1 MEALEARRHRRVPHF
16 RSALGRKEARALGE
30 ALASGWIGTGVYSRL
45 FEARFA
51 AFAGGRRCAAV
62 NSGTAALHLALEAC
76 GARGGEV
83 VTSPLT
89 DVGTVQAILHAGAR
103 PVFADVEP
111 ERGTLSPAAVE
122 SVLTRRTRAVLA
134 VHLHG
139 HPADLSPLLGLA
151 RARGA
156 ALIEDCCQAVGGFY
170 RDRPLGTIGDA
181 GCFSFGRFKNP
192 TTVDGGAIL
201 YKSPAWDKPLSR
213 LRRLGH
219 EAEGTRFAGRP
230 SGVRATGWHC
240 RMNDLAAALGLSQ
253 LASWQSTR
261 GRLERT
267 ARLYREALAGHGSVC
282 IPEAAPRTSP
292 GMSHFAVR
300 VRGGGGLLLERF
312 LGSRGIETESWLYPV
327 HLYRLCAP
335 FRRRLPVAERLYKD
349 YAYLPFSAGITA
361 SEAERVADAVRRFRG
376 RP

>member
-1 MEALEARRHRRVPHF
+1 MEALQAQRHRRVPHF
-16 RSALGRKEARALGE
+16 RSPLGRREARALSE
-30 ALASGWIGTGVYSRL
+30 ALASGWVGTGVYSRL

-62 NSGTAALHLALEAC
+62 NSGTAALHLALEAA

-89 DVGTVQAILHAGAR
+89 DVGTVQAILHAGAT
-103 PVFADVEP
+103 PVFADVEH
-111 ERGTLSPAAVE
+111 ERGTLDPASAA
-122 SVLTRRTRAVLA
+122 SVMTRRTRAVLA

-139 HPADLSPLLGLA
+139 HPADLAPLKALA
-151 RARGA
+151 RGRGA
-156 ALIEDCCQAVGGFY
+156 ALIEDCCQAVGGAY
-170 RDRPLGTIGDA
+170 RGRPLGTLGDA
-181 GCFSFGRFKNP
+181 GAFSFGRFKNP

-201 YKSPAWDKPLSR
+201 YKDPAWDKPLSR

-219 EAEGTRFAGRP
+219 EAEGARFAGRP
-230 SGVRATGWHC
+230 SGVRTTGWHC

-253 LASWQSTR
+253 LASWDATR
-261 GRLERT
+261 RRLERT
-267 ARLYREALAGHGSVC
+267 ARTYREALAGHPFVSV
-282 IPEAAPRTSP
+282 PEAAPRTLP
-292 GMSHFAVR
+292 GLSHFAVR
-300 VRGGGGLLLERF
+300 VSGGRGRALERF
-312 LGSRGIETESWLYPV
+312 LAAKGIDTESWLYPV

-349 YAYLPFSAGITA
+349 YAYLPFSPGLSG
-361 SEAERVADAVRRFRG
+361 SEVGRVAETVRRFRG